1 MHWRDHLRNHL
12 LEQHP
17 ETAYA
22 LDDTAYR
29 LIKTVLPNTLVYAC
43 DTPPDTPCA
52 LALGIDNLS
61 GLSAQEARQLI
72 NQTRMYKAPR
82 ILLAVPKNSVLDE
95 TAFRALGFM
104 QSPTDVADAMRIFH
118 YDLES
123 YKTVPDWLNAR
134 FWAHPEHWK
143 P

>member
-1 MHWRDHLRNHL
+1 MHWRDLLRSHL

-22 LDDTAYR
+22 QDDTAYR

-52 LALGIDNLS
+52 LALGVDSLS

-72 NQTRMYKAPR
+72 NQTRLYRAPR
-82 ILLAVPKNSVLDE
+82 ILLAVPKSSVLDE
-95 TAFRALGFM
+95 ADFRALGFM
-104 QSPTDVADAMRIFH
+104 QTPTDPAEAMRIFH
-118 YDLES
+118 YDLKS